1 VPALRLDT
9 AAPLRRVVETP
20 QGGLRVEA
28 AVARAGVLRYR
39 DTAGQE
45 WAELVPAE
53 ELGAEPSLAT
63 LRGATV
69 TDLHPEGLVTADTYR
84 DVAVG
89 HVHDDARVEGGYLV
103 ATLTVNDAAECARI
117 RSGDRRD
124 TSAGYV
130 CDLDETP
137 GVTAEGESYQRV
149 QRNRRYNHV
158 GLGPEGWGRAGS
170 DVGLRLDGGAV
181 AVRVDAP
188 AGDPT
193 MKKTIKLRG
202 REVHLDMAEGED
214 KKLQMALDEDMGA
227 VDEKIQKKDAE
238 MGALGAQIDGL
249 QTALTD
255 ALTQVATLGAAMKAM
270 EAMKAEP
277 AEPSEEV
284 LDAALAVRETV
295 RADAAKVLGAEV
307 SLTGKKPAEIKRLVV
322 AKVLPTVKLD
332 SLSAEAIEGMYRG
345 AVAAV
350 STVTRNDALGAA
362 NAAANGRDPQNPAAV
377 KTDGDDD
384 MGAKLRARTHAAS
397 RAPLTVNGKV

>member
-69 TDLHPEGLVTADTYR
+69 TDLHPPGLVTADTYR

-117 RSGDRRD
+117 RSGERKD

-181 AVRVDAP
+181 AVRVDP
-188 AGDPT
+188 AEDSR
-193 MKKTIKLRG
+193 MKRTIKIKGVEYR
-202 REVHLDMAEGED
+202 LDGED
-214 KKLQMALDEDMGA
+214 KKLDEEKLAMAQGA
-227 VDEKIQKKDAE
+227 VDTVEKKADADGAELSAVKDALMKALQTVAGLE
-238 MGALGAQIDGL
+238 AKMAAATAAQPAPVTEDMVPEEVQDSIAIKRGAL
-249 QTALTD
+249 
-255 ALTQVATLGAAMKAM
+255 
-270 EAMKAEP
+270 
-277 AEPSEEV
+277 
-284 LDAALAVRETV
+284 RES
-295 RADAAKVLGAEV
+295 AAKVLGADV
-307 SLTGKKPAEIKRLVV
+307 KLDGLKADEIRRRVV
-322 AKVLPTVKLD
+322 AKALPTVKLD
-332 SLSAEAIEGMYRG
+332 GLSADTVLGMYEAVTAG
-345 AVAAV
+345 AV
-350 STVTRNDALGAA
+350 RNDALGAA

-384 MGAKLRARTHAAS
+384 MGAKLRARTHTAS